1 MESVLFK
8 GPWVAGVGEADVG
21 VRDGR
26 IALVGRAEAG
36 DRYDRVIAADG
47 CALIPGL
54 VNCHGHAA
62 MTLFRGIA
70 DDLPLKPWLEEK
82 IWPLEAKLTAECV
95 YWGSMLAM
103 AEMIRGGTTTFTD
116 MYFFEE
122 ETARA
127 AEEAGMRAVLSRG
140 LAVGPN
146 LHNALRENRQLAEEW
161 HQRGDGRITVQLGPH
176 ALYTCPPRQLEP
188 ILDLAA
194 ELDLALQIHVAET
207 KEEVEESIARYG
219 KSPVAVLE
227 ETGLF
232 QFPVLAA
239 HCVHVSEEDIGI
251 LARNKVHVSHNPVS
265 NLKLGSGIAPVPQML
280 AAGMIVGLG
289 TDGASSNNN
298 LDMFLEMRMA
308 ALIHKGIA
316 NDPTLVPAGLAL
328 EMATSLG
335 AKALFLEDVGSIEEG
350 MKADIT
356 LIDLNQV
363 HLSPRH
369 DPCAAIAYA
378 AKASDVTL
386 VMADGRILLEEGR
399 LTTIDEERTIYEAQR
414 CLRAL
419 QEQL

>member
-1 MESVLFK
+1 MESVLIK
-8 GPWVAGVGEADVG
+8 GPWVAGVGTADVG

-26 IALVGRAEAG
+26 IALVGTAGAE

-82 IWPLEAKLTAECV
+82 IWPLEARLTAECV

-103 AEMIRGGTTTFTD
+103 AEMIRGGTTTFSD

-127 AEEAGMRAVLSRG
+127 AAESGMRAVLSRG

-146 LHNALRENRQLAEEW
+146 LHNALEENRQLAEEW
-161 HQRGDGRITVQLGPH
+161 HQGGGGRITIQLGPH
-176 ALYTCPPRQLEP
+176 ALYTCPPRQLAP

-194 ELDLALQIHVAET
+194 ELGLALQIHISET
-207 KEEVEESIARYG
+207 RDEVEESFARYG

-227 ETGLF
+227 EAGLF

-239 HCVHVSEEDIGI
+239 HCVHLSEEDIGI
-251 LARNKVHVSHNPVS
+251 LARHQVHVSHNPVS
-265 NLKLGSGIAPVPQML
+265 NLKLGSGIAPVPQMH
-280 AAGMIVGLG
+280 AAGLVVGLG

-298 LDMFLEMRMA
+298 LDMFLEMRLA

-316 NDPTLVPAGLAL
+316 GDPTLVPAGLAL
-328 EMATSLG
+328 EMATSMG
-335 AKALFLEDVGSIEEG
+335 AKALFLDEVGYIEEG

-356 LIDLNQV
+356 LVDLNRV

-369 DPCAAIAYA
+369 DPYGAIAYA

-386 VMADGRILLEEGR
+386 VMVDGRILLEDGR

-414 CLRAL
+414 CLRAIQGEL
-419 QEQL
+419 